1 MAKVGIDSFLL
12 DCHTNDNMAEIEAAY
27 GIKGFA
33 VIVKLWQKI
42 YSDKGYYCEWNER
55 SPLLFL
61 AQWFGGNSGADLNL
75 IIEVVNHAIKIG
87 IFNESMFNKYA
98 VLTSERIQKQY
109 FEVVKRRTEI
119 KVINEYLLVSVG
131 KNAVIVNIN
140 GENVCRNQKNVCRNS
155 TSKVKESK
163 VKESKDNSEV
173 ANYFQNATLNQTF
186 LDYLSYKEEKSG
198 PVSGIQISYILQEL
212 EQLGA
217 DDEEKIAIIKQ
228 SITKGWSKLYPLS
241 RAKPKT
247 KKVKF
252 EQRKRTSK
260 EFEDLEKKI
269 MAVQDAKFDKIGRK
283 S

>member
-1 MAKVGIDSFLL
+1 MAKVGIESFLL

-42 YSDKGYYCEWNER
+42 YSDKGYYCEWIER

-61 AQWFGGNSGADLNL
+61 SQWFGGNSGVDLNL
-75 IIEVVNHAIKIG
+75 INQVVYHAIKIG
-87 IFNESMFNKYA
+87 IFNESMFSKYA
-98 VLTSERIQKQY
+98 ILTSERIQRQY
-109 FEVVKRRTEI
+109 FDVVKRRTEI
-119 KVINEYLLVSVG
+119 EVIDEYLLVSVANFKG
-131 KNAVIVNIN
+131 NVNII
-140 GENVCRNQKNVCRNS
+140 GKNVCRNKENVCKNS

-163 VKESKDNSEV
+163 DNREV
-173 ANYFQNATLNQTF
+173 ANYFQNSKLNQAF

-217 DDEEKIAIIKQ
+217 DDEEKIAIIEQ

-241 RAKPKT
+241 KSKPKT

-252 EQRKRTSK
+252 EQRERTSK

>member
-1 MAKVGIDSFLL
+1 MAKAGIDSFLL

-61 AQWFGGNSGADLNL
+61 AQWFGGNSGVDLNL

-140 GENVCRNQKNVCRNS
+140 GENVCRNQKNVCRSS

-163 VKESKDNSEV
+163 VKESKDNREV
-173 ANYFQNATLNQTF
+173 ANYYQNSKLNQAF
-186 LDYLSYKEEKSG
+186 LDYLSYKEENSG

-217 DDEEKIAIIKQ
+217 DDEEKIAIIEQ

-241 RAKPKT
+241 KSKPKT

-252 EQRKRTSK
+252 EQRERTSK

-269 MAVQDAKFDKIGRK
+269 MAVQDAKFNKIGRK

>member
-1 MAKVGIDSFLL
+1 MAKAGIDSFLL

-61 AQWFGGNSGADLNL
+61 AQWFGGNSGVDLNL

-109 FEVVKRRTEI
+109 FDVVKRRTEI
-119 KVINEYLLVSVG
+119 EVIDEYLLVSVG

-163 VKESKDNSEV
+163 VKESKDNREV
-173 ANYFQNATLNQTF
+173 ANYFKNSKLNQAF
-186 LDYLSYKEEKSG
+186 LDYLSYTEEKSG

-217 DDEEKIAIIKQ
+217 DDEEKIAIIEQ

-241 RAKPKT
+241 KSKPKT

-252 EQRKRTSK
+252 EQRERTSK